1 MNNEKY
7 NGWANYETWN
17 VALWYN
23 NDEAIYDMLYDMIK
37 SVAPEEINDETA
49 SEVVITAFKYYNM
62 AETPDNVKLNS
73 KEINWYEIAEDL
85 REWIS

>member
-23 NDEAIYDMLYDMIK
+23 NDEAIYKKLSRFIR
-37 SVAPEEINDETA
+37 SVEPEEINDETA
-49 SEVVITAFKYYNM
+49 AEIVIGIFENFGLKKTSDGVELK
-62 AETPDNVKLNS
+62 S
-73 KEINWYEIAEDL
+73 KAINWFEIAEDL

>member
-23 NDEAIYDMLYDMIK
+23 NDEAIYHTLNAVIEP
-37 SVAPEEINDETA
+37 VEPEEINDETA
-49 SEVVITAFKYYNM
+49 AEIVIGVFENFGLKKTLDGVELK
-62 AETPDNVKLNS
+62 S
-73 KEINWYEIAEDL
+73 KAIDWSEIAEDL
-85 REWIS
+85 KEWFK